1 MSRRLSRRQ
10 RAVVLGVNVALVAV
24 AGLLAWMVH
33 QDLVVRRPLP
43 LAAHGVTLP
52 DHARLV
58 EIQEQ
63 RKSPLALP
71 SVVGSIA
78 ARNLFSPTRTEG
90 TAAAAAPPPPPP
102 APMPTPHGVLVDGTA
117 SRAYLEDPTTRKA
130 FGYALG
136 DTVSGGRLAKIDVD
150 RVVIERPHGPLLVL
164 LRDPSKRR
172 VGAGGPAGGP
182 GGPAAPFP
190 TAPRPPESGIAPPS
204 APPGT
209 PVRPWTG
216 LPSPRPRQ

>member
-10 RAVVLGVNVALVAV
+10 RAVVLVVNVALVAV
-24 AGLLAWMVH
+24 AGLLAWMVY
-33 QDLVVRRPLP
+33 QNLFVRRPLP
-43 LAAHGVTLP
+43 PVPHGVTLS
-52 DHARLV
+52 DHARLA
-58 EIQEQ
+58 EIQER

-71 SVVGSIA
+71 TVVGSIA
-78 ARNLFSPTRTEG
+78 ARNLFSPTRTEAT
-90 TAAAAAPPPPPP
+90 TAAAAPSPPPT
-102 APMPTPHGVLVDGTA
+102 AAKPTLHGILIDGAA

-136 DTVSGGRLAKIDVD
+136 DTVSGGRLSRIDPD
-150 RVVIERPHGPLLVL
+150 RVVIERPDGPLLVL

-182 GGPAAPFP
+182 EGPAAPFP
-190 TAPRPPESGIAPPS
+190 AAPPPALGIAPPS

-209 PVRPWTG
+209 PVRPWTV
-216 LPSPRPRQ
+216 LPNPRSRQ